1 MRTSLG
7 LSGDPAR
14 GAPQRRAF
22 RSETRRATR
31 AALTQHTDATT
42 HTDVRARGPRGASQ
56 GGGGRGTRA
65 RTHARPV
72 FSCLFLCFRPHAR
85 AAPRGAGARALNLPP
100 QNHHRHRGEILATAR
115 DCLVFAPASTA
126 CKPRGER
133 SRLPGSAV
141 HKDAPWLAI
150 AHAPPAL
157 RRNRGVRASAR
168 SGCRALRSAHS
179 SGLSSREG
187 VSCGA
192 AVGAMPATY
201 ALRRA
206 EPVSPRM
213 GSALPLCTR
222 VMPTL
227 HGKDASL
234 GSPMRE
240 ELEGPAERVTIEK
253 CERFEGGSSHPR
265 PLVWS
270 GGPAS

>member
-22 RSETRRATR
+22 RSEMCRATR

-42 HTDVRARGPRGASQ
+42 HTDVRARGPRGGESGR
-56 GGGGRGTRA
+56 GGARGTRA
-65 RTHARPV
+65 RTHAR
-72 FSCLFLCFRPHAR
+72 CFLAYSSVFRPHAR

-126 CKPRGER
+126 QAPGRALSTPGV
-133 SRLPGSAV
+133 GSARGR
-141 HKDAPWLAI
+141 ALAGDS
-150 AHAPPAL
+150 ARASCPPPQQGA
-157 RRNRGVRASAR
+157 RASAR
-168 SGCRALRSAHS
+168 SGCRAPRSVHS

-201 ALRRA
+201 ALRRT

-222 VMPTL
+222 VMPML
-227 HGKDASL
+227 HGEDASL
-234 GSPMRE
+234 GSPMRAKSSKD
-240 ELEGPAERVTIEK
+240 PIESP
-253 CERFEGGSSHPR
+253 GGNMSC
-265 PLVWS
+265 
-270 GGPAS
+270 